1 MELAELVITSGDVVV
16 SGVAVGDEL
25 KLVAEGVG
33 MEVIVSTVKFSVGVG
48 AGVVVVVEGAMVVV
62 VEGAMVV
69 VEGIVVAEGAMV
81 IVSLFSN
88 EPANDP
94 LEDPEPLDGDTVA
107 VGAIVAGSV
116 VILLVDGAAVVS
128 TPPSAIIASKQFT

>member
-16 SGVAVGDEL
+16 SGVAVGDKL

-48 AGVVVVVEGAMVVV
+48 AGVVVV

>member
-1 MELAELVITSGDVVV
+1 MVLAELVITSGDVVV

-48 AGVVVVVEGAMVVV
+48 AGVVVV

>member
-16 SGVAVGDEL
+16 AVGDDEL
-25 KLVAEGVG
+25 KLVAEGDG
-33 MEVIVSTVKFSVGVG
+33 IGAIVSTVKSSVEVGVG
-48 AGVVVVVEGAMVVV
+48 VVVEGAEGAV
-62 VEGAMVV
+62 VEGA
-69 VEGIVVAEGAMV
+69 IV

-94 LEDPEPLDGDTVA
+94 LEDPEPLDGATVA